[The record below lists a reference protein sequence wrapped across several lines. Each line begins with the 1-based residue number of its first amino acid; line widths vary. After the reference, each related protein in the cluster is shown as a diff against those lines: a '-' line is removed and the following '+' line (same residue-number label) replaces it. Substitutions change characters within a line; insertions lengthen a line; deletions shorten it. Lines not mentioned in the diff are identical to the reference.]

1 MDCLEGSDHY
11 GREQLD
17 LTNVHLSSLVEL
29 TSAAEKKKIKMETM
43 HELIPFAKEMLS
55 QKPNRKMVK
64 LYMLGS
70 VLAFFGVV
78 IGLVEAVCSPFTSEG
93 RLEEEEEQKP
103 APTREQTRP
112 QKQED
117 LILEKSKKPAG
128 MQRALVTRQ
137 HAS

>member
-1 MDCLEGSDHY
+1 
-11 GREQLD
+11 
-17 LTNVHLSSLVEL
+17 
-29 TSAAEKKKIKMETM
+29 METM

-78 IGLVEAVCSPFTSEG
+78 IGLVETVCSPFSSEG
-93 RLEEEEEQKP
+93 RLEEEEEEKKKKP
-103 APTREQTRP
+103 AATREPKLP

-117 LILEKSKKPAG
+117 LILDKSKAPGAV
-128 MQRALVTRQ
+128 QRALVTRQ

>member
-1 MDCLEGSDHY
+1 
-11 GREQLD
+11 
-17 LTNVHLSSLVEL
+17 
-29 TSAAEKKKIKMETM
+29 METM

-78 IGLVEAVCSPFTSEG
+78 IGLVETVCSPFTSQE
-93 RLEEEEEQKP
+93 RLEEEWKA
-103 APTREQTRP
+103 APKQEQTE
-112 QKQED
+112 QQQEN
-117 LILEKSKKPAG
+117 LILEKSKKPVL
-128 MQRALVTRQ
+128 MQRSLLTRQ

>member
-1 MDCLEGSDHY
+1 
-11 GREQLD
+11 
-17 LTNVHLSSLVEL
+17 
-29 TSAAEKKKIKMETM
+29 METM

-78 IGLVEAVCSPFTSEG
+78 IGLVETVCSPFSSQPS
-93 RLEEEEEQKP
+93 LDEEEDKNKP
-103 APTREQTRP
+103 AAAREQQQP
-112 QKQED
+112 QRRED
-117 LILEKSKKPAG
+117 LVLAKGKAQPAV
-128 MQRALVTRQ
+128 QRALVTRQ

>member
-1 MDCLEGSDHY
+1 
-11 GREQLD
+11 
-17 LTNVHLSSLVEL
+17 
-29 TSAAEKKKIKMETM
+29 METM

-78 IGLVEAVCSPFTSEG
+78 IGLVETVCSPFSSEG
-93 RLEEEEEQKP
+93 RLEDEEEEKKKKP
-103 APTREQTRP
+103 APTGEQRLP

-117 LILEKSKKPAG
+117 LILEKSKKPGAV
-128 MQRALVTRQ
+128 QRALVTRQ

>member
-1 MDCLEGSDHY
+1 
-11 GREQLD
+11 
-17 LTNVHLSSLVEL
+17 
-29 TSAAEKKKIKMETM
+29 METM

-70 VLAFFGVV
+70 VLAFFGVL
-78 IGLVEAVCSPFTSEG
+78 IGLVETVCSPFTSEE
-93 RLEEEEEQKP
+93 RLEEEKKP
-103 APTREQTRP
+103 APAQEQVLPR
-112 QKQED
+112 KQED

>member
-1 MDCLEGSDHY
+1 
-11 GREQLD
+11 
-17 LTNVHLSSLVEL
+17 
-29 TSAAEKKKIKMETM
+29 METM

-78 IGLVEAVCSPFTSEG
+78 IGLVETVCSPFTSEE
-93 RLEEEEEQKP
+93 RLEEEEEEEEEKKA
-103 APTREQTRP
+103 APTQEQVK
-112 QKQED
+112 QKQEN
-117 LILEKSKKPAG
+117 LILEKSKKPAV
-128 MQRALVTRQ
+128 MQRSLVTRQ

>member
-1 MDCLEGSDHY
+1 
-11 GREQLD
+11 
-17 LTNVHLSSLVEL
+17 
-29 TSAAEKKKIKMETM
+29 METM

-93 RLEEEEEQKP
+93 RIEEEEEEKR
-103 APTREQTRP
+103 PTPMREPTLPR
-112 QKQED
+112 KQED
-117 LILEKSKKPAG
+117 MVLEQSKKPVAV
-128 MQRALVTRQ
+128 QRGLVTRQ

>member
-1 MDCLEGSDHY
+1 
-11 GREQLD
+11 
-17 LTNVHLSSLVEL
+17 
-29 TSAAEKKKIKMETM
+29 METM

-78 IGLVEAVCSPFTSEG
+78 IGLVETVCSPFSSEA
-93 RLEEEEEQKP
+93 RLEEEEDKNKP
-103 APTREQTRP
+103 AAPREQRLP
-112 QKQED
+112 QKRED
-117 LILEKSKKPAG
+117 LVLDKGKAPPAL
-128 MQRALVTRQ
+128 QRALVTRQ

>member
-1 MDCLEGSDHY
+1 
-11 GREQLD
+11 
-17 LTNVHLSSLVEL
+17 
-29 TSAAEKKKIKMETM
+29 METM

-78 IGLVEAVCSPFTSEG
+78 IGLVETVCSPFTSAG
-93 RLEEEEEQKP
+93 RLEEEEEEKKP
-103 APTREQTRP
+103 APTQEQMLP
-112 QKQED
+112 QKQQD
-117 LILEKSKKPAG
+117 LILEKSKKPVV

>member
-1 MDCLEGSDHY
+1 
-11 GREQLD
+11 
-17 LTNVHLSSLVEL
+17 
-29 TSAAEKKKIKMETM
+29 METM

-78 IGLVEAVCSPFTSEG
+78 IGLVETVCSPFTSQG
-93 RLEEEEEQKP
+93 VLEEEENKP
-103 APTREQTRP
+103 SSTGGQRLP

-117 LILEKSKKPAG
+117 LILDKSKQPAAV
-128 MQRALVTRQ
+128 QRALVSRQ
-137 HAS
+137 HGC

>member
-1 MDCLEGSDHY
+1 
-11 GREQLD
+11 
-17 LTNVHLSSLVEL
+17 
-29 TSAAEKKKIKMETM
+29 METV

-78 IGLVEAVCSPFTSEG
+78 IGLVETVCSPFSSEG
-93 RLEEEEEQKP
+93 RIEEEEDRSKAAAPREQRVP
-103 APTREQTRP
+103 QTREGLAP
-112 QKQED
+112 DKGKEP
-117 LILEKSKKPAG
+117 PALH
-128 MQRALVTRQ
+128 RALVTRH

>member
-1 MDCLEGSDHY
+1 
-11 GREQLD
+11 
-17 LTNVHLSSLVEL
+17 
-29 TSAAEKKKIKMETM
+29 
-43 HELIPFAKEMLS
+43 MLS

-78 IGLVEAVCSPFTSEG
+78 IGLVETVCSPFSSEG
-93 RLEEEEEQKP
+93 RLEEEEEKKP
-103 APTREQTRP
+103 AVTPEQRLP

-117 LILEKSKKPAG
+117 LILEKSKKPGAV
-128 MQRALVTRQ
+128 QRALVTRQ

>member
-1 MDCLEGSDHY
+1 
-11 GREQLD
+11 
-17 LTNVHLSSLVEL
+17 
-29 TSAAEKKKIKMETM
+29 METM

-78 IGLVEAVCSPFTSEG
+78 IGLVETVCSPFSSEG
-93 RLEEEEEQKP
+93 RTEEEEQNKP
-103 APTREQTRP
+103 APRREQKLPRP
-112 QKQED
+112 RED
-117 LILEKSKKPAG
+117 LVLDKSKAPPALH
-128 MQRALVTRQ
+128 RALVTRH

>member
-1 MDCLEGSDHY
+1 
-11 GREQLD
+11 
-17 LTNVHLSSLVEL
+17 
-29 TSAAEKKKIKMETM
+29 METM

-78 IGLVEAVCSPFTSEG
+78 LGLVEAVCSPFASEG
-93 RLEEEEEQKP
+93 RLEEEKKS
-103 APTREQTRP
+103 APTREQTLP

-117 LILEKSKKPAG
+117 LILEKSKQPVVV
-128 MQRALVTRQ
+128 QRALVTRQ

>member
-1 MDCLEGSDHY
+1 
-11 GREQLD
+11 
-17 LTNVHLSSLVEL
+17 
-29 TSAAEKKKIKMETM
+29 METM

-78 IGLVEAVCSPFTSEG
+78 IGLVEAVCSPFTSAG
-93 RLEEEEEQKP
+93 RLEEEEEKKP
-103 APTREQTRP
+103 APTQEQMLP
-112 QKQED
+112 QKQQD
-117 LILEKSKKPAG
+117 LILEKSKEPVVT
-128 MQRALVTRQ
+128 QRALVTRQ

>member
-1 MDCLEGSDHY
+1 
-11 GREQLD
+11 
-17 LTNVHLSSLVEL
+17 
-29 TSAAEKKKIKMETM
+29 M
-43 HELIPFAKEMLS
+43 HELIPFAREMLS

-78 IGLVEAVCSPFTSEG
+78 IGLVETVCSPFTSEG
-93 RLEEEEEQKP
+93 RLEEEEEKKP
-103 APTREQTRP
+103 AQMQQQALP

-117 LILEKSKKPAG
+117 LILEKSKKPEA

-137 HAS
+137 AGL

>member
-1 MDCLEGSDHY
+1 
-11 GREQLD
+11 
-17 LTNVHLSSLVEL
+17 
-29 TSAAEKKKIKMETM
+29 METM

-78 IGLVEAVCSPFTSEG
+78 IGLVETVCSPFSSEG
-93 RLEEEEEQKP
+93 RLEEEEEKKP
-103 APTREQTRP
+103 ALTREQRPP

-117 LILEKSKKPAG
+117 LILEKSKKPDVV
-128 MQRALVTRQ
+128 QRALVTRQ

>member
-1 MDCLEGSDHY
+1 
-11 GREQLD
+11 
-17 LTNVHLSSLVEL
+17 
-29 TSAAEKKKIKMETM
+29 METM

-78 IGLVEAVCSPFTSEG
+78 IGLVETVCSPFSSEG
-93 RLEEEEEQKP
+93 RTEEEEERSQP
-103 APTREQTRP
+103 AAAREQRAPQTRGALLP
-112 QKQED
+112 DKD
-117 LILEKSKKPAG
+117 KDKGKARPAL
-128 MQRALVTRQ
+128 QRALVTRH

>member
-1 MDCLEGSDHY
+1 
-11 GREQLD
+11 
-17 LTNVHLSSLVEL
+17 
-29 TSAAEKKKIKMETM
+29 METM

-78 IGLVEAVCSPFTSEG
+78 IGLVETVCSPFTSAG
-93 RLEEEEEQKP
+93 RLEEEEEKKP
-103 APTREQTRP
+103 VPTQEQMLP
-112 QKQED
+112 QKQQD
-117 LILEKSKKPAG
+117 LILEKSKKPVV

>member
-1 MDCLEGSDHY
+1 
-11 GREQLD
+11 
-17 LTNVHLSSLVEL
+17 
-29 TSAAEKKKIKMETM
+29 METM

-78 IGLVEAVCSPFTSEG
+78 IGLVETVCSPFSSQASLG
-93 RLEEEEEQKP
+93 DEEDKNKP
-103 APTREQTRP
+103 AAAREQQQP
-112 QKQED
+112 QKRED
-117 LILEKSKKPAG
+117 LVLAKGKAPPAL
-128 MQRALVTRQ
+128 QRALVTRQ

>member
-1 MDCLEGSDHY
+1 
-11 GREQLD
+11 
-17 LTNVHLSSLVEL
+17 
-29 TSAAEKKKIKMETM
+29 METM

-78 IGLVEAVCSPFTSEG
+78 IGLVETVCSPFSSEG
-93 RLEEEEEQKP
+93 RLDEEEEHRRKAAEP
-103 APTREQTRP
+103 REQRLP
-112 QKQED
+112 QKREGLVLD
-117 LILEKSKKPAG
+117 KGKEPPAL
-128 MQRALVTRQ
+128 QRALVTRH